1 MSRHRFGRR
10 ALLAAAGSSVALP
23 WLEAFA
29 QKTGGVT
36 TPQRLVIVV
45 TPNGY
50 LRDRWLPP
58 GSVSTSLGAVGPTMQ
73 PVDTFRGYLTIVDGL
88 ENRAASNI
96 QGPAAERSMATLLS
110 GTALAPGA
118 TAGTPSG
125 GGVSLDQLVAQVG
138 GMPALVLGAGTNGLS
153 PALATPS
160 YTGAGMAAQPVTDLT
175 DTVTRLFAAGG
186 LAPRNEA
193 LVRQR
198 LAKASLDATVKNL
211 QFLRTRVGTDD
222 ARRLDQHT
230 DSVRELAARITAR
243 SPVCTAPAAVPTPDP
258 RHLFEAGRTAMDL
271 AVAAFACDR
280 ARVATLVYEGADGN
294 AIIGGVA
301 RGHHDLAVAAATDA
315 GARTSLAAIE
325 TMFMGE
331 LAYLLNALGA
341 RAEGSR
347 SLLDNTL
354 VLWCSDVSSTSPV
367 SWKNMPCLLA
377 GRAGGALQ
385 PGRLVRAT
393 ASWNQL
399 LTSVAV
405 MFGAGKQ
412 VGDPTFGAGPVPGL

>member
-1 MSRHRFGRR
+1 
-10 ALLAAAGSSVALP
+10 
-23 WLEAFA
+23 
-29 QKTGGVT
+29 
-36 TPQRLVIVV
+36 
-45 TPNGY
+45 
-50 LRDRWLPP
+50 
-58 GSVSTSLGAVGPTMQ
+58 
-73 PVDTFRGYLTIVDGL
+73 
-88 ENRAASNI
+88 
-96 QGPAAERSMATLLS
+96 

-118 TAGTPSG
+118 VAGTPSG
-125 GGVSLDQLVAQVG
+125 GGRSLDQLVAQVG
-138 GMPALVLGAGTNGLS
+138 GMPALVLGAGTNGVS

-160 YTGAGMAAQPVTDLT
+160 YTGAAMAAQPVTDLT
-175 DTVTRLFAAGG
+175 DTVARLFAAGG
-186 LAPRNEA
+186 SAPRNEA

-198 LAKASLDATVKNL
+198 LARASLDATVKNL
-211 QFLRTRVGTDD
+211 RFLRTRVGTDD
-222 ARRLDQHT
+222 ARRLDEHT
-230 DSVRELAARITAR
+230 DSVRELAVRITSS
-243 SPVCTAPAAVPTPDP
+243 SPVCTAPAAVPAPDP

-271 AVAAFACDR
+271 AVTAFACDR

-301 RGHHDLAVAAATDA
+301 GGHHDLAVAAATDA

-331 LAYLLNALGA
+331 LAYLLNALGS
-341 RAEGSR
+341 RAEGPR

-393 ASWNQL
+393 SSWNQL
-399 LTSVAV
+399 LTSVAM
-405 MFGAGKQ
+405 MFGAGTQ
-412 VGDPTFGAGPVPGL
+412 VGDPAFGAGPLPGL